1 MCKSNG
7 TSNSKKFFLY
17 VFEIEGINSDTIFV
31 VNNTCAIIMTILLEL
46 KDKNR
51 KDTKIEL
58 ITENFRYVA
67 LNSEKY

>member
-1 MCKSNG
+1 
-7 TSNSKKFFLY
+7 
-17 VFEIEGINSDTIFV
+17 
-31 VNNTCAIIMTILLEL
+31 MTILLEL

-67 LNSEKY
+67 LNSEKILE